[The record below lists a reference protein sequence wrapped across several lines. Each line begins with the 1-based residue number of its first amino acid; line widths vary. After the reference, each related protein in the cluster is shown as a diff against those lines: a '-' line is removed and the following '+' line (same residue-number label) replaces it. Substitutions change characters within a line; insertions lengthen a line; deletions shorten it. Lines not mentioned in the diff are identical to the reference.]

1 MKQIELSK
9 NNVKI
14 IGRTYTKDGVL
25 KAVMSASGCEF
36 SFTGK
41 KLVIE
46 MGCCESALSDGK
58 ECNFPRASVLV
69 NGKFIVKKVIGSRKE
84 SFTVFESDTV
94 QTVNVKI
101 IKLSESA
108 FSLLELYPLQTDDDA
123 YTEPLAEKALKIEF
137 IGDSI
142 TCGYGVDD
150 SNIVSDFSCCA
161 ENAMKSYAY
170 LTAEALDADYS
181 MFSASGY
188 GIISGYTGDGVRN
201 SAEVLPPYYESLG
214 FSYSYIDK
222 GLKPQDIKWDFSNFV
237 SDIVVINLGT
247 NDTSFC
253 RHSQDR
259 VEEFEKS
266 YKAFVCKVRELNPQA
281 VIICTLGLM
290 ETLLCPSVKSV
301 CEKIVSETGDSRL
314 HYLELKCQDGK
325 LGFSSN
331 WHPSEDTHHNASEC
345 VADFIKTIL

>member
-1 MKQIELSK
+1 MKQIELNN

-14 IGRTYTKDGVL
+14 IGRTYSKDGIL

-46 MGCCESALSDGK
+46 LGCCESSYTDGK
-58 ECNFPRASVLV
+58 ECNFPRAVVLV
-69 NGKFIVKKVIGSRKE
+69 NGKFIVKKVIANRRE
-84 SFTVFESDTV
+84 SFTVFDSDTV

-101 IKLSESA
+101 LKLSEAA
-108 FSLLELYPLQTDDDA
+108 FSLLELYPLNTDDDA
-123 YTEPLAEKALKIEF
+123 FTVPAKDKPLKIEF

-150 SNIVSDFSCCA
+150 ANLISDFSCCA

-170 LTAEALDADYS
+170 LTAEALDAEYS

-201 SAEVLPPYYESLG
+201 AAEVLPPYYESLG
-214 FSYSYIDK
+214 NSYCCVD
-222 GLKPQDIKWDFSNFV
+222 GNLKPQDIKWDFSNFA

-253 RHSQDR
+253 RHSQER
-259 VEEFEKS
+259 VEEFEKA
-266 YKAFVCKVRELNPQA
+266 YGEFVGTVRRLNPDA

-301 CEKIVSETGDSRL
+301 CEKIAAQTGDSKL
-314 HYLELKCQDGK
+314 HYLEFKCQDGN
-325 LGFSSN
+325 LGYSSN
-331 WHPSEDTHHNASEC
+331 WHPSEDTHRDAAEYA
-345 VADFIKTIL
+345 ADYIKTIL